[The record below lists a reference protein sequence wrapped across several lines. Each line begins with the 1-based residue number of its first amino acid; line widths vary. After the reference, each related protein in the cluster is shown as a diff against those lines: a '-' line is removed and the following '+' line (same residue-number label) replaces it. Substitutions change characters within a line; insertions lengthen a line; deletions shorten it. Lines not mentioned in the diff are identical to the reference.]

1 MIKKNYNRF
10 KNLIKRLFKIIR
22 RPEMIILPGNIS
34 YSLILSIFPAIMI
47 IGYIIS
53 KFNISTTVITD
64 LFASSIPKDILDI
77 ILKFLSEGIGGGNII
92 LTIFL
97 ALVFSS
103 NGTRSIIVAAN
114 ILYKNQDTD
123 SLKRYIKSFLLV
135 LVLLFVFSITIFI
148 LGFGSAI
155 LKTIIELI
163 DGNYGDS
170 YTFFTIIRW
179 PISFFVIFF
188 LVKVLYTLTPDFR
201 IKSKTVNR
209 GALFTTI
216 GWVIV
221 TFIYSI
227 YVSNFA
233 RYDVFYGSLASIIMM
248 MVWVYILST
257 ILVIGIAINAD
268 AYILENK
275 GKNK

>member
-103 NGTRSIIVAAN
+103 NGTRAIIVAAN

-227 YVSNFA
+227 YVSNLA

-275 GKNK
+275 VKNK

>member
-34 YSLILSIFPAIMI
+34 YSLILSIFPAVMI

-103 NGTRSIIVAAN
+103 NGTRAIIVAAN

-135 LVLLFVFSITIFI
+135 FVHYF
-148 LGFGSAI
+148 
-155 LKTIIELI
+155 LK
-163 DGNYGDS
+163 
-170 YTFFTIIRW
+170 
-179 PISFFVIFF
+179 
-188 LVKVLYTLTPDFR
+188 
-201 IKSKTVNR
+201 
-209 GALFTTI
+209 
-216 GWVIV
+216 
-221 TFIYSI
+221 
-227 YVSNFA
+227 
-233 RYDVFYGSLASIIMM
+233 
-248 MVWVYILST
+248 
-257 ILVIGIAINAD
+257 
-268 AYILENK
+268 
-275 GKNK
+275 

>member
-103 NGTRSIIVAAN
+103 NGTRAIIVAAN